1 MRRVPLSPDCRGNL
15 VLGTETPQGELSFAN
30 TAEQFDS
37 SDGGCCAIKVSDAEH
52 RSGPGFD
59 TAVILFD
66 QIVQVFRRSQL
77 GVIPCLV
84 FPDRKSTRLNSSH

>member
-1 MRRVPLSPDCRGNL
+1 M
-15 VLGTETPQGELSFAN
+15 ETPEGELSFAN

-37 SDGGCCAIKVSDAEH
+37 SDGGCCAIKVFEAEH

-66 QIVQVFRRSQL
+66 QIVQVLR
-77 GVIPCLV
+77 
-84 FPDRKSTRLNSSH
+84 